1 MSNKINKKIDIK
13 IGGRNNGQSIYNAS
27 KLLKYIETLSDNKMY
42 GIIKTKG
49 ITMLTKSEVLP
60 KQEIKDILNKYA
72 KKEIDYAPE
81 FYKELKQ
88 LLEDK

>member
-1 MSNKINKKIDIK
+1 MNNKANKKFDIK
-13 IGGRNNGQSIYNAS
+13 IGGRSNGQSIYNAI
-27 KLLKYIETLSDNKMY
+27 KFLEYIETLSDNKMY

-81 FYKELKQ
+81 FYKELKL

>member
-13 IGGRNNGQSIYNAS
+13 ICGRNNEQSIYNAS
-27 KLLKYIETLSDNKMY
+27 KFLKYIETLSDNKMY